1 MTARATV
8 VSTVYLL
15 VSFTTP
21 VDAQAGSRT
30 LMHTFQDHSRVVAV
44 GITDLPAGPQGTVV
58 SEDSTR
64 EKGPFAVSKAQFESM
79 WTTLMSSGM
88 KQYTEKEV
96 TLMTALVGYAGLY
109 VFSVHMADG
118 TKKHYAV
125 PKGKASPG
133 VAALAAQLRGYAGN
147 TK

>member
-1 MTARATV
+1 MIARVTV
-8 VSTVYLL
+8 VFTVYLL

-44 GITDLPAGPQGTVV
+44 GITDLPSGPQGTVV

-79 WTTLMSSGM
+79 WTALMSSGM

-96 TLMTALVGYAGLY
+96 TLMTALVGYAGL
-109 VFSVHMADG
+109 
-118 TKKHYAV
+118 
-125 PKGKASPG
+125 
-133 VAALAAQLRGYAGN
+133 
-147 TK
+147 